1 MHLAVGKGASKF
13 QESVGQGAFPVVDMR
28 DDAKIAD
35 VLHSSHSVLL
45 I

>member
-1 MHLAVGKGASKF
+1 MHLTVRKGASKL
-13 QESVGQGAFPVVDMR
+13 QKSVSQGTFAVVDVSN
-28 DDAKIAD
+28 DAKIAD